1 MTRDEWVVLPLKD
14 SDEVSIVIRRS
25 EVVAYGPTNGGFTWV
40 TMAGSDNTYT
50 AHMPLAEFEALLF
63 GPAEGDDYTRA
74 GVAYAEALTEMES
87 ATDSNS
93 LDRRRRHGALC
104 QAKDAF
110 EVAYWNR
117 YPNGRGQSR

>member
-63 GPAEGDDYTRA
+63 APAPAAPDDYTRA
-74 GVAYAEALTEMES
+74 GMAWAEAEALLV
-87 ATDSNS
+87 AAPLNG
-93 LDRRRRHGALC
+93 RRLMDAKKARRDL
-104 QAKDAF
+104 QDAF
-110 EVAYWNR
+110 LRLYRER
-117 YPNGRGQSR
+117 RGG